1 MSRYKLNKS
10 TLVIAVMAIL
20 LCFVAITGATLA
32 IFTSNSQDGKIGVNA
47 TAGNLKVDIVDISE
61 KENSLVGDVLNF
73 ITTNNKKDALFEPG
87 AAFRTEGF
95 RVKNVGDIPL
105 NYILYISE
113 DDTLSSEFHL
123 AFEVWITTDPTGR
136 TSAVKLQEFEGTLK
150 PGESSDIY
158 YLVIRM
164 KETAGNEF
172 QNRTFT
178 GIGVTA
184 CAVQGNVDID

>member
-20 LCFVAITGATLA
+20 LCFAAITGATLA

-47 TAGNLKVDIVDISE
+47 TAGNLKVDIVDISD
-61 KENSLVGDVLNF
+61 KEQSLVGDVLSF
-73 ITTNNKKDALFEPG
+73 ITTNNQTSAIFEPG
-87 AAFRTEGF
+87 AVFRTEGF

-113 DDTLSSEFHL
+113 DATLSSDFHK

-136 TSAVKLQEFEGTLK
+136 SSGVKLPEFDGSLDPDK
-150 PGESSDIY
+150 SSVIY

-164 KETAGNEF
+164 KESAGNEF

-178 GIGVTA
+178 GIGITV

>member
-20 LCFVAITGATLA
+20 LCFAAITGATLA

-61 KENSLVGDVLNF
+61 DPDSLVGDVLSF
-73 ITTNNKKDALFEPG
+73 ITTNDKKDAIFEPG
-87 AAFRTEGF
+87 AVFRTEGF
-95 RVKNVGDIPL
+95 RVKNIGDIPL

-113 DDTLSSEFHL
+113 EATLSSEFHQ
-123 AFEVWITTDPTGR
+123 AFEVWITTDKTGR
-136 TSAVKLQEFEGTLK
+136 DSGVKLPEFDGSLN
-150 PGESSDIY
+150 PGDSSEIY

-164 KETAGNEF
+164 KKSAGNEF

-178 GIGVTA
+178 GIGITV